1 MSSLSFIKN
10 GRLYNDKLTGDNN
23 LHIFNIP
30 LTNVYLNKFEEEIQE
45 RVTFHEIVSL
55 TLFKNGDMDIVLP
68 DNLKYLYMKSGIL
81 RTLNI
86 SDNVAANIETII
98 LDYTN
103 LEVFPDISKCNK
115 LRELT
120 INHSNLSS
128 LELNYTLPKSLQ
140 VLNLRYNNIRT
151 IDTSIF
157 TSHPNLK
164 INLSFNH
171 LSETLIAAILL
182 INPKAILQMQ
192 NSYKFNKINYNNYN
206 AVEIQHFMNGIRPV
220 NPQINTEN
228 NGLPKQNV
236 LTNNTQTVHL
246 SSINTSIQK
255 SFNSILQYI
264 ESHKLVVN
272 NNYDEVTHQFIW
284 SLEKSV
290 KHSIEDFFKTQIL
303 EVIKH
308 SMLDIT
314 YMQLFCIV
322 WSIVNKHEQR
332 ENLIE
337 RLYTEI
343 KESIGFCFTGRMNRL
358 INVLVGYIDGVV
370 VSISLKE
377 EVQMAIEKVMNR
389 LISQKIDYKTAK
401 EEFITIL
408 NYNYEVD
415 TDDKNNIIS
424 QEYKDTWINALKD
437 YRPDPIMCKFHD
449 FVHPLKDAEINPY
462 YYISYDDLIYI
473 KEEHF
478 EAEKYA
484 VGEIVNKEKWEARIY
499 SYEFKGE
506 EYPEKYMNYFL
517 I

>member
-1 MSSLSFIKN
+1 MSCLSFIKN

-30 LTNVYLNKFEEEIQE
+30 LTNTYLNKFEEEIHE

-55 TLFKNGDMDIVLP
+55 TLFKNGDTDIVLP
-68 DNLKYLYMKSGIL
+68 YNLKYLYMKSSIL
-81 RTLNI
+81 QTLNI

-115 LRELT
+115 LREIT

-128 LELNYTLPKSLQ
+128 LELNYNLPKSLQ
-140 VLNLRYNNIRT
+140 VLNLRYNNIHT
-151 IDTSIF
+151 IDTRIF

-164 INLSFNH
+164 INLSFNR
-171 LSETLIAAILL
+171 LSETLMNDILL

-192 NSYKFNKINYNNYN
+192 NSYKFNKISYNNYN
-206 AVEIQHFMNGIRPV
+206 TNEIQNFMNRIRPV
-220 NPQINTEN
+220 NN
-228 NGLPKQNV
+228 LPKQNV

-255 SFNSILQYI
+255 SFNNILKYI
-264 ESHKLVVN
+264 ETHKLVVN
-272 NNYDEVTHQFIW
+272 NSYDQAIHQFVQ
-284 SLEKSV
+284 SLEKSAR
-290 KHSIEDFFKTQIL
+290 HSIEDFFQKQML
-303 EVIKH
+303 EVTKH
-308 SMLDIT
+308 SMLSIT

-322 WSIVNKHEQR
+322 WSIVNTHEQR

-343 KESIGFCFTGRMNRL
+343 RESFGYCFTGRMNRL

-377 EVQMAIEKVMNR
+377 ELQMAIEKIMNR

-424 QEYKDTWINALKD
+424 EEYKDTWINALKD

-449 FVHPLKDAEINPY
+449 FVHPLKETEINPY
-462 YYISYDDLIYI
+462 YYISYDNLIYI
-473 KEEHF
+473 KEQDF
-478 EAEKYA
+478 NDEKHA
-484 VGEIVNKEKWEARIY
+484 VGEIVNKENYEARIY
-499 SYEFKGE
+499 SYEFEGK